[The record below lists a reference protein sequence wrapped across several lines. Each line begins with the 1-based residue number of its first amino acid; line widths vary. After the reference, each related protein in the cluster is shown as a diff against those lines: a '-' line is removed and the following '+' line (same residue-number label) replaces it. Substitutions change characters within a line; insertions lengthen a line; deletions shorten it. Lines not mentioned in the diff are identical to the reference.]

1 MNAPWPW
8 YQPAPRGDAPTD
20 DTLEL
25 ALSEIERTRRQLA
38 EERAQ
43 VVKLRVRIREL
54 ERAP

>member
-1 MNAPWPW
+1 
-8 YQPAPRGDAPTD
+8 
-20 DTLEL
+20 LEL